1 MAPVPSSLARG
12 ACPCSPELTGRFLKD
27 GELIGY
33 VVELGTVVVRAVVR
47 QEEIERISHDTTAVQ
62 VRLAER
68 LDQPLPARIRRIVP
82 AAAERLPDAA
92 LGTEGGGRVL
102 TDPRDTSALT
112 ALHKFFELDL
122 EVSTGRPLLNAGGRA
137 YVRFDHGRRPLA
149 QQWYREVRQLF
160 LAQFNV

>member
-1 MAPVPSSLARG
+1 MPSFAR
-12 ACPCSPELTGRFLKD
+12 SEI
-27 GELIGY
+27 ELIG
-33 VVELGTVVVRAVVR
+33 
-47 QEEIERISHDTTAVQ
+47 HDTTAVQ

-82 AAAERLPDAA
+82 
-92 LGTEGGGRVL
+92 GGRRAASRSPRWAPRAGARSS
-102 TDPRDTSALT
+102 TDPRDASALT

-122 EVSTGRPLLNAGGRA
+122 EVSTGRPLLNVGGRA